1 MNEVMWNS
9 KCKYSAKAH
18 EYYIKGAGPRIQI
31 YIFSDIWG
39 FFHLLASYLVKGP
52 NNSGLEEGGK
62 PSRTEDKPRQT
73 MVLSV
78 IGCHSNLHHSNV
90 IFALAVEMQL
100 LSVVVH
106 GKYYYYLKTS
116 SSRQHFPARFHTRS
130 LSQSYF
136 GTTNW
141 ETLKGS

>member
-1 MNEVMWNS
+1 
-9 KCKYSAKAH
+9 
-18 EYYIKGAGPRIQI
+18 
-31 YIFSDIWG
+31 
-39 FFHLLASYLVKGP
+39 
-52 NNSGLEEGGK
+52 
-62 PSRTEDKPRQT
+62 

-116 SSRQHFPARFHTRS
+116 SFRQRFPARFHTRS

-136 GTTNW
+136 GTTN
-141 ETLKGS
+141 